1 MYKKALIINL
11 QRVCEDDYTKPVST
25 MEAHT
30 FDNAGVM
37 EVTQQKKGI
46 AINGTVRDMQRE
58 PLPGVNIVIK
68 GTTSGTVTDVDGNY
82 FITVPD
88 KKSVLVFQYIG
99 FESQEITV
107 GNQLNVNVALKEDAK
122 ALFHEY

>member
-11 QRVCEDDYTKPVST
+11 QRVCFAGLLGLVSLPLAAEDDYTKPVST

-58 PLPGVNIVIK
+58 PLSLIHI
-68 GTTSGTVTDVDGNY
+68 
-82 FITVPD
+82 
-88 KKSVLVFQYIG
+88 
-99 FESQEITV
+99 
-107 GNQLNVNVALKEDAK
+107 
-122 ALFHEY
+122 

>member
-11 QRVCEDDYTKPVST
+11 QRVCFAGLLGLVSFPLAAEDDYTKPVST

-82 FITVPD
+82 FRFF
-88 KKSVLVFQYIG
+88 SV
-99 FESQEITV
+99 
-107 GNQLNVNVALKEDAK
+107 
-122 ALFHEY
+122 